1 MTGELVKYSDKE
13 IFFRSPEQGPFA
25 SWDKT
30 LVIASPF
37 PLFTAKLT
45 DVIMEERFNNK
56 PVLNDGILAIAR
68 TVQEQG
74 VRVAVW
80 HQPLDLFKH
89 DTDFQITDALKLD
102 QSVNAVILANTL
114 QPDRFYD
121 LFPED
126 VYSQTLWRVYN
137 RQPVELLF
145 ARRNSQKCLFLTD
158 YPENLI
164 EIPNVTSLVKG
175 TMKRISTDISVT
187 DAFIRRQVNQS
198 FAKKL
203 SPENLEKHYQFEL
216 EKNRKRIEQNMQRT
230 REQVLEFFKD

>member
-1 MTGELVKYSDKE
+1 MTGELVQYSNKE
-13 IFFRSPEQGPFA
+13 IFFRPPEQGLFG
-25 SWDKT
+25 SWNKT

-45 DVIMEERFNNK
+45 GVIMKEEFNNK
-56 PVLNDGILAIAR
+56 PVLNMGILAIAR

-74 VRVAVW
+74 VHVAVW
-80 HQPLDLFKH
+80 HQPSNFFKY
-89 DTDFQITDALKLD
+89 DDDYQIQMHPELKD
-102 QSVNAVILANTL
+102 SVNAVIKADLSV
-114 QPDRFYD
+114 PYEFED

-126 VYSQTLWRVYN
+126 VDSQVLWKLY
-137 RQPVELLF
+137 QSKPVELLF

-164 EIPNVTSLVKG
+164 EIPNATSLVKG
-175 TMKRISTDISVT
+175 MIKRISPDVPVT
-187 DAFIRRQVNQS
+187 DAFTRREVKQS

-203 SPENLEKHYQFEL
+203 SLEELEKHYQFEL
-216 EKNRKRIEQNMQRT
+216 EKNRKRIEKNMQIT